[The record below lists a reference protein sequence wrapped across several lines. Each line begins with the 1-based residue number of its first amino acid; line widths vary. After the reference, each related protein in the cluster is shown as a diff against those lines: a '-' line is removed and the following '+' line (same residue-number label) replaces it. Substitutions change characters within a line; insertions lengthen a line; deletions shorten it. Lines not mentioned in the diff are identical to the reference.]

1 MPSAATE
8 APARLGRPPLPCPPA
23 LVSVLGTVGDREI
36 AESAG
41 VAAPTVRR
49 WREERGILPWR
60 RRAAVEP
67 LHAHPARSVLPVAAE
82 IAAMPR
88 PKPSP
93 EVLEPMAEARHWT
106 ADELDELARRVAAG
120 ETSAVIAVALGR
132 SLKSVAN
139 ARLQKLRPAP
149 ATAAE
154 PASARMK
161 LINARIPVG
170 LYEAIEARAEA
181 KGVIVSATIREL
193 LEAGAAALGMT
204 S

>member
-1 MPSAATE
+1 MPSA
-8 APARLGRPPLPCPPA
+8 LGRPPLRCPPA
-23 LVSVLGTVGDREI
+23 LVSTLGTIGDQKI

-41 VAAPTVRR
+41 VTLPTVRR
-49 WREERGILPWR
+49 WRQERGIRPWR
-60 RRAAVEP
+60 RRIAVAP
-67 LHAHPARSVLPVAAE
+67 LAAHPARTPAPPVAARPVLPVAAE

-93 EVLEPMAEARHWT
+93 EVLAPMA
-106 ADELDELARRVAAG
+106 ADRRWSDDERAELARRVEAG
-120 ETSAVIAVALGR
+120 ETNATIAAAFGR

-139 ARLQKLRPAP
+139 ARLYKPK
-149 ATAAE
+149 AAE
-154 PASARMK
+154 PTGDAMK
-161 LINARIPVG
+161 LINARIPLA
-170 LYEAIEARAEA
+170 LYNAIDARAEA